1 MVNITCIFQYPR
13 GLLLGYITN
22 ASLDETGVAKYATLD
37 PSCDL
42 GTLEQVFI
50 ITNYGYTVPEKRA
63 DETVVVDGET
73 NADANAE
80 TAVDANADTA
90 ADGANTADSPA
101 Q

>member
-1 MVNITCIFQYPR
+1 M
-13 GLLLGYITN
+13 
-22 ASLDETGVAKYATLD
+22 
-37 PSCDL
+37 
-42 GTLEQVFI
+42 FI

-80 TAVDANADTA
+80 TAVDANAEAA